1 MVKPQV
7 KSFAKPPE
15 LVRTTMEAVCVLLG
29 HKADWDAAKKLLG
42 MSDFMEQLIT
52 YDKDNMDPKRV
63 KLLQKYTSLPEFT
76 PENVGK
82 VSGAAKGLCMW
93 CKAME
98 VYYRVSKEVE
108 PKKQKLANMNAT
120 LASAMSALHDKQAAL
135 KQVQDKVCASTLQT
149 MPV

>member
-1 MVKPQV
+1 
-7 KSFAKPPE
+7 
-15 LVRTTMEAVCVLLG
+15 MEAVCVLLG

-82 VSGAAKGLCMW
+82 VSGAAKGLCM
-93 CKAME
+93 
-98 VYYRVSKEVE
+98 
-108 PKKQKLANMNAT
+108 
-120 LASAMSALHDKQAAL
+120 
-135 KQVQDKVCASTLQT
+135 
-149 MPV
+149 